1 MKVAVLGK
9 VDQKGLSFLR
19 ENEFN
24 VIEIENFEI
33 QNLKEQLKDV
43 DGILLRTTR
52 LDKEI
57 LQHCDNLKIIS
68 RHGVGYDNVDLD
80 FLNENKIALGITS
93 TSNAVSVAEH
103 VLSFFIYLTKNLS
116 LSDSL
121 VKEGNFEKRSNLPN
135 FFELYKKKV
144 LIIGFGRIGKEVAK
158 RCLGFDMEVYVYDPF
173 LDNEIIIRNQCIP
186 IEKNQGLAIAD
197 FITIHLPL
205 NGDTK
210 NFISQ
215 TELNVMKKNS
225 ILVNTSRGG
234 IVNENDLCIALES
247 KKIQGAGMDVFAS
260 EPPESNH
267 PFFKLDN
274 ILLTPHNAAL
284 TLECRERMSLE
295 ASQNIFFFLNNMT
308 ELNVENLVNK
318 KFLKK
323 LKIS

>member
-9 VDQKGLSFLR
+9 VDQKGLSFLK
-19 ENEFN
+19 ENEFK

-80 FLNENKIALGITS
+80 FLNENKIALCITS

-103 VLSFFIYLTKNLS
+103 VLSFFIYLTKKLS

-121 VKEGNFEKRSNLPN
+121 VKEGNFEKRSKLPN

-197 FITIHLPL
+197 FISIHLPL
-205 NGDTK
+205 NRDTK

-215 TELNVMKKNS
+215 TELNLMRKNS

-234 IVNENDLCIALES
+234 IVNENDLCIALDS
-247 KKIQGAGMDVFAS
+247 KKIQGAGMDVFVS

-295 ASQNIFFFLNNMT
+295 ASQNIVFFLNNMS

-318 KFLKK
+318 KYL
-323 LKIS
+323 

>member
-9 VDQKGLSFLR
+9 VDQKGLSFLK
-19 ENEFN
+19 ENEFK
-24 VIEIENFEI
+24 VIEIESFEI

-43 DGILLRTTR
+43 DGILLRTTK

-57 LQHCDNLKIIS
+57 LEHCDNLKIIS

-80 FLNENKIALGITS
+80 FLNENKIALCITS

-103 VLSFFIYLTKNLS
+103 VLSFFIYLTKKLS

-121 VKEGNFEKRSNLPN
+121 VKEGNFEKRSKLPN

-173 LDNEIIIRNQCIP
+173 LDNEIIIKNQCIP

-205 NGDTK
+205 NRDTK

-215 TELNVMKKNS
+215 TELNLMRKNS

-234 IVNENDLCIALES
+234 IVNENDLCIALDS
-247 KKIQGAGMDVFAS
+247 KKIQGAGIDVFVS

-295 ASQNIFFFLNNMT
+295 ASQNIVFFLNNMS

-318 KFLKK
+318 KYL
-323 LKIS
+323 

>member
-9 VDQKGLSFLR
+9 VDPKGLSFLI
-19 ENEFN
+19 ENEFK
-24 VIEIENFEI
+24 VIEIESFEI

-43 DGILLRTTR
+43 DGILLRTTK

-57 LQHCDNLKIIS
+57 LEHCDNLKIIS

-80 FLNENKIALGITS
+80 FLNENKIALCITS

-103 VLSFFIYLTKNLS
+103 VLSFFIYLTKKLS

-121 VKEGNFEKRSNLPN
+121 VKEGNFEKRSELPN

-173 LDNEIIIRNQCIP
+173 LDNEIIIRSQCIP
-186 IEKNQGLAIAD
+186 VEKNQGLAIAD

-205 NGDTK
+205 NRDTK

-215 TELNVMKKNS
+215 TELNLMRKNS

-234 IVNENDLCIALES
+234 IVNENDLCIALDS
-247 KKIQGAGMDVFAS
+247 KKIQGAGMDVFVS

-295 ASQNIFFFLNNMT
+295 ASQNIVFFLNNMS

-318 KFLKK
+318 KYL
-323 LKIS
+323 

>member
-19 ENEFN
+19 ENEFK

-43 DGILLRTTR
+43 DGILLRTTK

-57 LQHCDNLKIIS
+57 LEHCDNLKIIS

-80 FLNENKIALGITS
+80 FLNENKIALCITS

-121 VKEGNFEKRSNLPN
+121 VKEGNFEKRSKLPN

-215 TELNVMKKNS
+215 TELNLMRKNS

-247 KKIQGAGMDVFAS
+247 KKIQGAGMDVFVS

-295 ASQNIFFFLNNMT
+295 ASQNIVFFLKNMS

-318 KFLKK
+318 KYL
-323 LKIS
+323 

>member
-9 VDQKGLSFLR
+9 VDQKGLSFLK
-19 ENEFN
+19 ENEFK

-57 LQHCDNLKIIS
+57 LEHCDNLKIIS

-80 FLNENKIALGITS
+80 FLNENKIALCITS

-121 VKEGNFEKRSNLPN
+121 VKEGNFEKRSQLPN

-173 LDNEIIIRNQCIP
+173 LDNEIIIKNQCIP

-215 TELNVMKKNS
+215 TELNVMKKKS

-247 KKIQGAGMDVFAS
+247 KKIQGAGMDVFVS

-295 ASQNIFFFLNNMT
+295 ASQNIVFFLKNMSK
-308 ELNVENLVNK
+308 LNVENLLNK
-318 KFLKK
+318 KYL
-323 LKIS
+323 

>member
-9 VDQKGLSFLR
+9 VDQKGLSFLK
-19 ENEFN
+19 ENEFK
-24 VIEIENFEI
+24 VIEIESFEI

-43 DGILLRTTR
+43 DGILLRTTK

-57 LQHCDNLKIIS
+57 LEHCDNLKIIS

-80 FLNENKIALGITS
+80 FLNDNKIALCITS

-103 VLSFFIYLTKNLS
+103 VLSFFIYLTKKLS

-121 VKEGNFEKRSNLPN
+121 VKEGNFEKRSELPN

-215 TELNVMKKNS
+215 KELNVMKKNS

-247 KKIQGAGMDVFAS
+247 KKIQGAGMDVFVS
-260 EPPESNH
+260 EPPESSH

-295 ASQNIFFFLNNMT
+295 ASQNIVFFLKNMS

-318 KFLKK
+318 KYL
-323 LKIS
+323 

>member
-9 VDQKGLSFLR
+9 VDQKGLSFLK
-19 ENEFN
+19 ENEFK
-24 VIEIENFEI
+24 VIEVESFEI

-43 DGILLRTTR
+43 DGILLRTTK

-57 LQHCDNLKIIS
+57 LEHCDNLKIIS
-68 RHGVGYDNVDLD
+68 RHGVGYDNVNLD
-80 FLNENKIALGITS
+80 FLNENKIALCITS

-121 VKEGNFEKRSNLPN
+121 VKEGNFEKRSQLPN

-173 LDNEIIIRNQCIP
+173 LDNEIIIKNQCIP

-215 TELNVMKKNS
+215 TELNLMRKNS

-234 IVNENDLCIALES
+234 IVNENDLCIALDS
-247 KKIQGAGMDVFAS
+247 KKIQGAGMDVFVS

-295 ASQNIFFFLNNMT
+295 ASQNIVFFLNNMS

-318 KFLKK
+318 KYL
-323 LKIS
+323 

>member
-9 VDQKGLSFLR
+9 VDQKGLSFLI
-19 ENEFN
+19 ENEFK
-24 VIEIENFEI
+24 VIEIESFEI

-43 DGILLRTTR
+43 DGILLRTTK

-57 LQHCDNLKIIS
+57 LEHCDNLKIIS

-80 FLNENKIALGITS
+80 FLNENKIALCITS

-103 VLSFFIYLTKNLS
+103 VLSFFIYLTKKLS

-121 VKEGNFEKRSNLPN
+121 VKEGNFEKRSELPN

-205 NGDTK
+205 NRDTK

-215 TELNVMKKNS
+215 TELNLMRKNS

-234 IVNENDLCIALES
+234 IVNENDLCIALDS
-247 KKIQGAGMDVFAS
+247 KKIQGAGMDVFVS

-295 ASQNIFFFLNNMT
+295 ASQNIVFFLNNMS

-318 KFLKK
+318 KYL
-323 LKIS
+323 

>member
-9 VDQKGLSFLR
+9 VDPKGLSFLK
-19 ENEFN
+19 ENEFK

-80 FLNENKIALGITS
+80 FLNENKIALCITS

-121 VKEGNFEKRSNLPN
+121 VKEGNFEKRSQLPN

-247 KKIQGAGMDVFAS
+247 KKIQGAGMDVFVS

-295 ASQNIFFFLNNMT
+295 ASQNIVFFLNNMS

-318 KFLKK
+318 KYL
-323 LKIS
+323 

>member
-9 VDQKGLSFLR
+9 VDPKGLSFLI
-19 ENEFN
+19 ENEFK
-24 VIEIENFEI
+24 VIEIESFEI

-43 DGILLRTTR
+43 DGILLRTTK

-57 LQHCDNLKIIS
+57 LEHCDNLKIIS

-80 FLNENKIALGITS
+80 FLNENKIALCITS

-103 VLSFFIYLTKNLS
+103 VLSFFIYLTKKLS

-121 VKEGNFEKRSNLPN
+121 VKEGNFEKRSELPN

-234 IVNENDLCIALES
+234 IVNENDLCLALES
-247 KKIQGAGMDVFAS
+247 KKIQGAGMDVFVS

-295 ASQNIFFFLNNMT
+295 ASQNIVFFLNNMS

-318 KFLKK
+318 KYL
-323 LKIS
+323 

>member
-9 VDQKGLSFLR
+9 VDQKGLSFLK
-19 ENEFN
+19 ENEFK

-43 DGILLRTTR
+43 DGILLRTTK

-80 FLNENKIALGITS
+80 FLNENKIALCITS

-121 VKEGNFEKRSNLPN
+121 VKEGNFEKRSQLPN

-215 TELNVMKKNS
+215 TEFNLMKKNS

-247 KKIQGAGMDVFAS
+247 KKIQGAGMDVFVS

-295 ASQNIFFFLNNMT
+295 ASQNIVFFLKNMS

-318 KFLKK
+318 KYL
-323 LKIS
+323 

>member
-9 VDQKGLSFLR
+9 VDQKGLSFLK
-19 ENEFN
+19 ENEFK

-43 DGILLRTTR
+43 DGILLRTTK

-57 LQHCDNLKIIS
+57 LEHCDNLKIIS

-80 FLNENKIALGITS
+80 FLNENKIALCITS

-103 VLSFFIYLTKNLS
+103 VLSFFIYLTKKLS

-121 VKEGNFEKRSNLPN
+121 VKEGNFEKRSELPN

-215 TELNVMKKNS
+215 TELNVMKKKS

-234 IVNENDLCIALES
+234 IVNENDLCIALDS
-247 KKIQGAGMDVFAS
+247 KKIQGAGMDVFVS

-295 ASQNIFFFLNNMT
+295 ASQNIVFFLNNMS

-318 KFLKK
+318 KYL
-323 LKIS
+323 

>member
-9 VDQKGLSFLR
+9 VDQKGLSFLK
-19 ENEFN
+19 ENEFK

-43 DGILLRTTR
+43 DGILLRTTK

-57 LQHCDNLKIIS
+57 LEHCDNLKIIS

-80 FLNENKIALGITS
+80 FLNENKIALCITS

-121 VKEGNFEKRSNLPN
+121 VKEGNFEKRSQLPN

-205 NGDTK
+205 NRDTK

-215 TELNVMKKNS
+215 TELNQMRKNS

-234 IVNENDLCIALES
+234 IVNENDLCIALDS
-247 KKIQGAGMDVFAS
+247 KKIQGAGMDVFVS

-295 ASQNIFFFLNNMT
+295 ASQNIVFFLKNMS
-308 ELNVENLVNK
+308 ELNVENLERFEK
-318 KFLKK
+318 AIK
-323 LKIS
+323 

>member
-9 VDQKGLSFLR
+9 VDQKGLSFLK
-19 ENEFN
+19 ENEFK

-43 DGILLRTTR
+43 DGILLRTTK

-57 LQHCDNLKIIS
+57 LEHCDNLKIIS

-80 FLNENKIALGITS
+80 FLNENKIALCITS

-103 VLSFFIYLTKNLS
+103 VLSFFIYLTKKLS

-121 VKEGNFEKRSNLPN
+121 VKEGNFEKRSELPN

-205 NGDTK
+205 NRDTK

-215 TELNVMKKNS
+215 TELNLMRKNS

-234 IVNENDLCIALES
+234 IVNENDLCIALDS
-247 KKIQGAGMDVFAS
+247 KKIQGAGMDVFVS

-295 ASQNIFFFLNNMT
+295 ASQNIVFFLNNMS

-318 KFLKK
+318 KYL
-323 LKIS
+323 

>member
-9 VDQKGLSFLR
+9 VDPKGLSFLI
-19 ENEFN
+19 ENEFK
-24 VIEIENFEI
+24 VIEIESFEI

-43 DGILLRTTR
+43 DGILLRTTK

-57 LQHCDNLKIIS
+57 LEHCDNLKIIS

-80 FLNENKIALGITS
+80 FLNENKIALCITS

-103 VLSFFIYLTKNLS
+103 VLSFFIYLTKKLS

-121 VKEGNFEKRSNLPN
+121 VKEGNFEKRSELPN

-205 NGDTK
+205 NRDTK

-215 TELNVMKKNS
+215 TELNLMRKNS

-234 IVNENDLCIALES
+234 IVNENDLCIALDS
-247 KKIQGAGMDVFAS
+247 KKIQGAGMDVFVS

-295 ASQNIFFFLNNMT
+295 ASQNIVFFLNNMS

-318 KFLKK
+318 KYL
-323 LKIS
+323 

>member
-9 VDQKGLSFLR
+9 VDPKGLSFLI
-19 ENEFN
+19 ENEFK

-80 FLNENKIALGITS
+80 FLNENKIALCITS

-103 VLSFFIYLTKNLS
+103 VLSFFIYLTKKLS

-121 VKEGNFEKRSNLPN
+121 VKEGNFEKRSELPN

-205 NGDTK
+205 NRDTK

-215 TELNVMKKNS
+215 TELNLMRKNS

-247 KKIQGAGMDVFAS
+247 KKIQGAGMDVFVS

-295 ASQNIFFFLNNMT
+295 ASQNIVFFLNNMS

-318 KFLKK
+318 KYL
-323 LKIS
+323 

>member
-9 VDQKGLSFLR
+9 VDPKGLSFLK
-19 ENEFN
+19 ENEFK

-33 QNLKEQLKDV
+33 QNLKERLTDV

-80 FLNENKIALGITS
+80 FLNENKIALCITS

-121 VKEGNFEKRSNLPN
+121 VKEGNFEKRSQLPN

-215 TELNVMKKNS
+215 TELNVMKKKS

-247 KKIQGAGMDVFAS
+247 KKIQGAGMDVFVS

-295 ASQNIFFFLNNMT
+295 ASQNIVFFLKNMSK
-308 ELNVENLVNK
+308 LNVENLVNK
-318 KFLKK
+318 KYL
-323 LKIS
+323 

>member
-9 VDQKGLSFLR
+9 VDQKGLSFLK
-19 ENEFN
+19 ENEFK

-43 DGILLRTTR
+43 DGILLRTTK

-80 FLNENKIALGITS
+80 FLNENKIALCITS

-121 VKEGNFEKRSNLPN
+121 VKEGNFEKRSQLPN

-247 KKIQGAGMDVFAS
+247 KKIQGAGMDVFVS

-295 ASQNIFFFLNNMT
+295 ASQNIVFFLKNMS

-318 KFLKK
+318 KYL
-323 LKIS
+323 

>member
-9 VDQKGLSFLR
+9 VDQKGLSFLK
-19 ENEFN
+19 ENEFK

-43 DGILLRTTR
+43 DGILLRTTK

-57 LQHCDNLKIIS
+57 LEHCDNLKIIS

-80 FLNENKIALGITS
+80 FLNENKIALCITS

-103 VLSFFIYLTKNLS
+103 VLSFFIYLTKKLS

-121 VKEGNFEKRSNLPN
+121 VKEGNFEKRSELPN

-247 KKIQGAGMDVFAS
+247 KKIQGAGMDVFVS

-295 ASQNIFFFLNNMT
+295 ASQNIVFFLKNMS

-318 KFLKK
+318 KYL
-323 LKIS
+323 

>member
-9 VDQKGLSFLR
+9 VDQKGLSFLK
-19 ENEFN
+19 ENEFK

-80 FLNENKIALGITS
+80 FLNENKIALCITS

-103 VLSFFIYLTKNLS
+103 VLSFFIYLIKNLS

-121 VKEGNFEKRSNLPN
+121 VKEGNFEKRSQLPN

-215 TELNVMKKNS
+215 TELNLMKKNS

-247 KKIQGAGMDVFAS
+247 KKIQGAGMDVFVS

-295 ASQNIFFFLNNMT
+295 ASQNIVFFLKNMS

-318 KFLKK
+318 KYL
-323 LKIS
+323 

>member
-9 VDQKGLSFLR
+9 VDPKGLSFLI
-19 ENEFN
+19 ENEFK
-24 VIEIENFEI
+24 VIEIESFEI

-43 DGILLRTTR
+43 DGILLRTTK

-57 LQHCDNLKIIS
+57 LEHCDNLKIIS

-80 FLNENKIALGITS
+80 FLNENKIALCITS

-103 VLSFFIYLTKNLS
+103 VLSFFIYLTKKLS

-121 VKEGNFEKRSNLPN
+121 VKEGNFEKRSQLPN

-247 KKIQGAGMDVFAS
+247 KKIQGAGMDVFVS

-295 ASQNIFFFLNNMT
+295 ASQNIVFFLNNMS

-318 KFLKK
+318 KYL
-323 LKIS
+323 

>member
-9 VDQKGLSFLR
+9 VDQKGLSFLK
-19 ENEFN
+19 ENEFK

-80 FLNENKIALGITS
+80 FLNENKIALCITS

-103 VLSFFIYLTKNLS
+103 VLSFFIYLTKKLS

-121 VKEGNFEKRSNLPN
+121 VKVGNFEKRSKLPN

-247 KKIQGAGMDVFAS
+247 KKIQGAGIDVFVS

-295 ASQNIFFFLNNMT
+295 ASQNIVFFLKNMS

-318 KFLKK
+318 KYL
-323 LKIS
+323 

>member
-9 VDQKGLSFLR
+9 VDPKGLSFLK
-19 ENEFN
+19 ENEFK

-33 QNLKEQLKDV
+33 QNLREQLKDV

-80 FLNENKIALGITS
+80 FLNENKIALCITS

-121 VKEGNFEKRSNLPN
+121 VKEGNFEKRSQLPN

-247 KKIQGAGMDVFAS
+247 KKIQGAGMDVFVS

-295 ASQNIFFFLNNMT
+295 ASQNIVFFLKNMS

-318 KFLKK
+318 KYL
-323 LKIS
+323 

>member
-19 ENEFN
+19 ENEFK

-80 FLNENKIALGITS
+80 FLNENKIALCITS

-121 VKEGNFEKRSNLPN
+121 VKEGNFEKRSELPN

-186 IEKNQGLAIAD
+186 IEKNQGLTIAD

-215 TELNVMKKNS
+215 TELNVMKKKS

-247 KKIQGAGMDVFAS
+247 KKIQGAGMDVFVS

-295 ASQNIFFFLNNMT
+295 ASQNIVFFLKNMS

-318 KFLKK
+318 KYL
-323 LKIS
+323 

>member
-9 VDQKGLSFLR
+9 VDQKGLSFLK
-19 ENEFN
+19 ENEFK

-43 DGILLRTTR
+43 DGILLRTTK

-57 LQHCDNLKIIS
+57 LEHCDNLKIIS

-103 VLSFFIYLTKNLS
+103 VLSFFIYLTKKIS

-121 VKEGNFEKRSNLPN
+121 VKEGNFEKRSSLPN

-215 TELNVMKKNS
+215 TELNLMRKNS

-234 IVNENDLCIALES
+234 IVNENDLCIALDS
-247 KKIQGAGMDVFAS
+247 KKIQGAGMDVFVS

-295 ASQNIFFFLNNMT
+295 ASQNIVFFLKNMS

-318 KFLKK
+318 KYL
-323 LKIS
+323 

>member
-9 VDQKGLSFLR
+9 VDPKGLSFLI
-19 ENEFN
+19 ENEFK
-24 VIEIENFEI
+24 VIEIESFEI

-57 LQHCDNLKIIS
+57 LEHCDNLKIIS

-80 FLNENKIALGITS
+80 FLNENKIALCITS

-103 VLSFFIYLTKNLS
+103 VLSFFIYLTKKLS

-121 VKEGNFEKRSNLPN
+121 VKEGNFEKRSELPN

-173 LDNEIIIRNQCIP
+173 LDNEIIIKNQCIP

-234 IVNENDLCIALES
+234 IVNEKDLYTALEL
-247 KKIQGAGMDVFAS
+247 KKIQGAGMDVFVS

-295 ASQNIFFFLNNMT
+295 ASQNIVFFLKNMN

-318 KFLKK
+318 KYL
-323 LKIS
+323 

>member
-19 ENEFN
+19 ENEFK

-43 DGILLRTTR
+43 DGILLRTTK

-80 FLNENKIALGITS
+80 FLNENKIALCITS

-103 VLSFFIYLTKNLS
+103 VLSFFIYLTKNLT

-121 VKEGNFEKRSNLPN
+121 VKEGNFEKRSQLPN

-205 NGDTK
+205 NRDTK

-215 TELNVMKKNS
+215 TELNLMRKNS

-234 IVNENDLCIALES
+234 IVNENDLCIALDS
-247 KKIQGAGMDVFAS
+247 KKIQGAGMDVFVS

-295 ASQNIFFFLNNMT
+295 ASQNIVFFLNNMS

-318 KFLKK
+318 KYL
-323 LKIS
+323 

>member
-9 VDQKGLSFLR
+9 VDQKGLSFLK
-19 ENEFN
+19 ENEFK

-43 DGILLRTTR
+43 DGILLRTTK

-57 LQHCDNLKIIS
+57 LEHCDNLKIIS

-80 FLNENKIALGITS
+80 FLNENKIALCITS

-121 VKEGNFEKRSNLPN
+121 VKEGNFEKRSKLPN

-173 LDNEIIIRNQCIP
+173 LDDEIIIRNQCIP

-215 TELNVMKKNS
+215 TELNLMKKNT

-247 KKIQGAGMDVFAS
+247 KKIQGAGMDVFVS

-295 ASQNIFFFLNNMT
+295 ASQNIVFFLNNMS

-318 KFLKK
+318 KYL
-323 LKIS
+323 

>member
-9 VDQKGLSFLR
+9 VDQKGLSFLK
-19 ENEFN
+19 ENEFK

-43 DGILLRTTR
+43 DGILLRTTK

-121 VKEGNFEKRSNLPN
+121 VKEGNFEKRSQLPN

-234 IVNENDLCIALES
+234 IVNENDLYTALEL
-247 KKIQGAGMDVFAS
+247 KKIQGAGMDVFVS

-295 ASQNIFFFLNNMT
+295 ASQNIVFFLKNMS

-318 KFLKK
+318 KYL
-323 LKIS
+323 